1 MPIKEASHE
10 AAVKCNKVV
19 FNLVIIHLKME
30 KHADS
35 APYLPLFTWIGL
47 EIQDRDLIITLNTFQ
62 KWTNKLVQCSIA
74 LRFAWI
80 DLEVKAYI
88 HFIFLSSYHSSSKYV
103 EGAYNIY

>member
-19 FNLVIIHLKME
+19 CNLVIILLKLE

-35 APYLPLFTWIGL
+35 APHLPLFGL

-62 KWTNKLVQCSIA
+62 KWTNKLVQYSIA

-88 HFIFLSSYHSSSKYV
+88 HFIFLSSYHSSKYV

>member
-1 MPIKEASHE
+1 MPIKEASQE
-10 AAVKCNKVV
+10 AAVKCNRVV
-19 FNLVIIHLKME
+19 CNHVIIHLKME

-35 APYLPLFTWIGL
+35 APYPPLFTWIGL
-47 EIQDRDLIITLNTFQ
+47 ESQDRDLIITLNTFQ
-62 KWTNKLVQCSIA
+62 KWTNKLIQRSIT

-103 EGAYNIY
+103 EAVYNIY